1 MGGQGNIEP
10 KICEGAPLCG
20 SGLDSG
26 GITEAMSDPQPTW
39 KVLAFA
45 GVAQSLGCR
54 ELELPKQANTNATK
68 LKAMIV
74 AHTKRPELATILESC
89 RIAVDHTMIA
99 GDELIAMDA
108 TELALIPPV
117 SGGMNLP
124 RHLGEC
130 SVLSK
135 APLSSDQVIAAVS
148 HENAGGINVFIGNVR
163 KQSRGL
169 TVTHLEYEAYPDMAV
184 KAMDAICKAIEQE
197 IDGAKV
203 CIHHRYGRLDIGEAA
218 VIIAAS
224 APHRAPAFDAC
235 RKAIERLKQDVP
247 IWKKEFDEDG
257 GTWIGQGP

>member
-1 MGGQGNIEP
+1 MAAAWALEVS
-10 KICEGAPLCG
+10 LR
-20 SGLDSG
+20 
-26 GITEAMSDPQPTW
+26 AMSDSQPTW

-54 ELELPKQANTNATK
+54 ELEIPKQANTSAAQ
-68 LKAMIV
+68 LK
-74 AHTKRPELATILESC
+74 ELIFNRYNRSELQAILSSC
-89 RIAVDHTMIA
+89 RIAVDHTMIND
-99 GDELIAMDA
+99 DEMIAMDA
-108 TELALIPPV
+108 NELALIPPV

-124 RHLGEC
+124 SHSGQR

-135 APLSSDQVIAAVS
+135 APLSSNQVIATVS
-148 HENAGGINVFIGNVR
+148 HENAGGLNVFIGNVR

-184 KAMDAICKAIEQE
+184 KAMDAICKTIESE
-197 IDGAKV
+197 IEGAKV
-203 CIHHRYGRLDIGEAA
+203 CIHHRYGRLEIGEAA

-235 RKAIERLKQDVP
+235 RRAIESLKQDVP

>member
-1 MGGQGNIEP
+1 
-10 KICEGAPLCG
+10 
-20 SGLDSG
+20 
-26 GITEAMSDPQPTW
+26 MSNSQPTW
-39 KVLAFA
+39 TVLAFA

-54 ELELPKQANTNATK
+54 ELEIPKQAGTSAAQ
-68 LKAMIV
+68 LKALV
-74 AHTKRPELATILESC
+74 LQRYDREELKDILEHC
-89 RIAVDHTMIA
+89 RVAVDHAMIQN
-99 GDELIAMDA
+99 DELISMDA
-108 TELALIPPV
+108 AEIALIPPV
-117 SGGMNLP
+117 SGGMELP
-124 RHLGEC
+124 RHQGEH

-163 KQSRGL
+163 KKSRGL
-169 TVTHLEYEAYPDMAV
+169 TVTHLEYEAYPDMAI
-184 KAMDAICKAIEQE
+184 KAMDAICKSIESE
-197 IDGAKV
+197 IEGSKV

-235 RKAIERLKQDVP
+235 RRAIESLKQEVP

>member
-1 MGGQGNIEP
+1 
-10 KICEGAPLCG
+10 
-20 SGLDSG
+20 
-26 GITEAMSDPQPTW
+26 MSDSQPTW
-39 KVLAFA
+39 TVLAFA

-54 ELELPKQANTNATK
+54 ELQIPKQAGTNAAS
-68 LKAMIV
+68 LKQLILASQGRSDLV
-74 AHTKRPELATILESC
+74 AILESC

-99 GDELIAMDA
+99 DDEVISMDA
-108 TELALIPPV
+108 QEIALIPPV
-117 SGGMNLP
+117 SGGVDLP
-124 RHLGEC
+124 RHQGER

-135 APLSSDQVIAAVS
+135 GPLRSDPVIAEVS

-163 KQSRGL
+163 RQSRGL

-184 KAMDAICKAIEQE
+184 KAMDAICKSIESQIE
-197 IDGAKV
+197 GSKV
-203 CIHHRYGRLDIGEAA
+203 CIHHRYGRLEIGEAA

-235 RKAIERLKQDVP
+235 RRAIESLKQEVP